1 METPEQVIA
10 KIRNAA
16 DDMEA
21 MKVLKECGYE
31 LKALEEA
38 EDDAAK
44 IEVEFGGGM
53 SPREKFM
60 QKRMGMARGNA

>member
-1 METPEQVIA
+1 MESPEQVIA

-31 LKALEEA
+31 LKALEDA
-38 EDDAAK
+38 EEDAAK
-44 IEVEFGGGM
+44 IEVEFGGGGM
-53 SPREKFM
+53 DPRRKFIEK
-60 QKRMGMARGNA
+60 RLGMARGA